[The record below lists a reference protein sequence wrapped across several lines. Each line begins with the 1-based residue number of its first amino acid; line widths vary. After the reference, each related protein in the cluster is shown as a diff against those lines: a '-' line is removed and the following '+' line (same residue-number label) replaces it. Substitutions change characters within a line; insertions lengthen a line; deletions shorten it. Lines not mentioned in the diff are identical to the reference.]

1 MAARAEKDWGPVDIL
16 VNNAGVLRDET
27 FAKMDV
33 ADFEFVLRVHLM
45 ARPIALRPSGR
56 ACGSARVSIPRAKPG
71 ALGCGPLK
79 AVGRV
84 ADAARELGAA

>member
-1 MAARAEKDWGPVDIL
+1 MAARAEKDWGRVDIL
-16 VNNAGVLRDET
+16 VNNAGVLRDKT

-56 ACGSARVSIPRAKPG
+56 ACGSARVSIPPG
-71 ALGCGPLK
+71 KAGGFRMWTAQSGRTGRGRGP
-79 AVGRV
+79 
-84 ADAARELGAA
+84 